1 MEVRASAMLKRV
13 APLISD
19 ARPAKLGTKH
29 HSTRSCWTPGRGGS
43 GDPPRGRS
51 FFGDGSGNS
60 TVSGSHFRSNHD
72 NDIDRLLREQMKG
85 IALEKEKMDSSR
97 KRAASFAA
105 GDEEFLE
112 SFDAS
117 LTGSGAASGSGG
129 SVLPEFD
136 QKWVTTLALDST
148 DREKAGENAE
158 DQGYEARRQRAA
170 ATLSL
175 AEYRCWE
182 LREEID
188 GYRRQEEKI
197 RAQIFNGDPLLPLW
211 GGLGEGER

>member
-1 MEVRASAMLKRV
+1 MRASATLKRV

-29 HSTRSCWTPGRGGS
+29 HSTRSCWTPGRGG
-43 GDPPRGRS
+43 GRDPPRGRS

-60 TVSGSHFRSNHD
+60 AVFGSHSHSSHD
-72 NDIDRLLREQMKG
+72 NDIDRLLREQMEG

-117 LTGSGAASGSGG
+117 LTGSGN
-129 SVLPEFD
+129 SVVPEFD
-136 QKWVTTLALDST
+136 QEWVTSLALGST
-148 DREKAGENAE
+148 DREKAGENSE
-158 DQGYEARRQRAA
+158 QQGYEARRQRAA
-170 ATLSL
+170 ATLSV
-175 AEYRCWE
+175 AEYKCWE

-211 GGLGEGER
+211 GGLGGVQR